1 MLSRVILKGK
11 ERREA
16 HYSPE
21 TYNNFLRFFRTS
33 FNEAVR
39 SEIIKTNPFLRIKK
53 AKTEII
59 RTYLHEDEFKK
70 LLDLVDEDISRA
82 KGERNRR
89 FLKLFKLY
97 LIFLVNTGLR
107 RSEAIA
113 LKPEQVRFAD
123 NTIEIIK
130 SKTKRYRIV
139 PLNGVA
145 RKCLEQ
151 AGEGLF
157 ASLNR
162 RQLQGNSIYMLSG
175 RVSVRV
181 KRCTH

>member
-1 MLSRVILKGK
+1 M
-11 ERREA
+11 
-16 HYSPE
+16 
-21 TYNNFLRFFRTS
+21 
-33 FNEAVR
+33 
-39 SEIIKTNPFLRIKK
+39 
-53 AKTEII
+53 
-59 RTYLHEDEFKK
+59 HEDEFKK

-162 RQLQGNSIYMLSG
+162 RHVTRKFHLYAKRAGFGEGKTLHSLRHTFGTQLRNRNVDLFLIADLMGHKNVGTTLGYAKSDMSAM
-175 RVSVRV
+175 RDAV
-181 KRCTH
+181 KRLPEGSSEN